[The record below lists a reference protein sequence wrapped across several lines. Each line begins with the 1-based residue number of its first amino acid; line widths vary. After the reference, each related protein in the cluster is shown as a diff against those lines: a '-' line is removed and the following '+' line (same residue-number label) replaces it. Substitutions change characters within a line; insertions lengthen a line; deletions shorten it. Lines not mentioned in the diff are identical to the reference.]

1 MLFFGEQVRMV
12 LCYILRL
19 LHVCLCRGIAR
30 EPELLRQ
37 YTRSSQL
44 FSCKS
49 GTADNCKID
58 KDTKYMQ
65 HCQSLVHIL
74 DDGKLEIVRVQK
86 YQKTRYCRNKNQA
99 NEILNVRRNT
109 GKWKLSLRKKTNW
122 LGPTAK
128 ICPTLQSRKSAK
140 LLPKGRTSNQE
151 QMMDSQIHLYKINWN
166 LE

>member
-19 LHVCLCRGIAR
+19 LHVCICRGIAR

-65 HCQSLVHIL
+65 HCQSLVIL

-86 YQKTRYCRNKNQA
+86 YQKTRYCRNKNQ
-99 NEILNVRRNT
+99 EY
-109 GKWKLSLRKKTNW
+109 
-122 LGPTAK
+122 K
-128 ICPTLQSRKSAK
+128 ICDGIHGSESCPCAKRPTDLVQR
-140 LLPKGRTSNQE
+140 PKYAR
-151 QMMDSQIHLYKINWN
+151 HYKVASPQNFCQKN
-166 LE
+166 EHQTRNK

>member
-1 MLFFGEQVRMV
+1 MV

-30 EPELLRQ
+30 ELRQ
-37 YTRSSQL
+37 YTPSSQL

-86 YQKTRYCRNKNQA
+86 YQKTRYCRNKNQE
-99 NEILNVRRNT
+99 NKILNVRRNT
-109 GKWKLSLRKKTNW
+109 WKWKLSLRKKTNW

-128 ICPTLQSRKSAK
+128 ICPPLQSRKSAK
-140 LLPKGRTSNQE
+140 LLAKERTSNQE
-151 QMMDSQIHLYKINWN
+151 QMIGVFKQTSIYNINWN

>member
-30 EPELLRQ
+30 ELELLRQ

-44 FSCKS
+44 LSCKS

-58 KDTKYMQ
+58 KATKYMQ
-65 HCQSLVHIL
+65 HCQSLVIL

-86 YQKTRYCRNKNQA
+86 YQKTRYCRNKNQ
-99 NEILNVRRNT
+99 EY
-109 GKWKLSLRKKTNW
+109 
-122 LGPTAK
+122 K
-128 ICPTLQSRKSAK
+128 ICDGIHGSESCPCAKRPTDLVQR
-140 LLPKGRTSNQE
+140 PKYAR
-151 QMMDSQIHLYKINWN
+151 HYKVASPQNFCQKN
-166 LE
+166 EHQTRNK

>member
-1 MLFFGEQVRMV
+1 MV

-30 EPELLRQ
+30 ELELRQ

-49 GTADNCKID
+49 ETAHNCKID

-86 YQKTRYCRNKNQA
+86 YQ
-99 NEILNVRRNT
+99 
-109 GKWKLSLRKKTNW
+109 
-122 LGPTAK
+122 
-128 ICPTLQSRKSAK
+128 
-140 LLPKGRTSNQE
+140 
-151 QMMDSQIHLYKINWN
+151 
-166 LE
+166 

>member
-44 FSCKS
+44 LSCKS

-58 KDTKYMQ
+58 KATKYMQ
-65 HCQSLVHIL
+65 HCQSLVIL

-86 YQKTRYCRNKNQA
+86 YQKTRYCRNKNQ
-99 NEILNVRRNT
+99 EY
-109 GKWKLSLRKKTNW
+109 
-122 LGPTAK
+122 K
-128 ICPTLQSRKSAK
+128 ICDGIHGSESCPCAKRPTDLVQR
-140 LLPKGRTSNQE
+140 PKYAR
-151 QMMDSQIHLYKINWN
+151 HYKVASPQNFCQKN
-166 LE
+166 EHQTRNK